1 MKQLLRLVGM
11 PDRLIAFD
19 ELPEDLLK
27 DLDMQ
32 NEKSMPRYWREW
44 IGNRTRTINIKS
56 YVDPMTRKLIE
67 CAPLVEEGPFSWVVD
82 WEINSNKDA
91 WSMIAAYVRQN
102 VQEGFRL
109 MDKLEDMA
117 KPMAPNVSESITLEP
132 EEIVIIP
139 LKKVVVESNVKPSVP
154 APADAPKET
163 SFKCAECGKE
173 FQSKQGVV
181 LHRTKKHAEKVPA

>member
-154 APADAPKET
+154 APADAPKEN

-181 LHRTKKHAEKVPA
+181 LHRTKKHAEKVAA